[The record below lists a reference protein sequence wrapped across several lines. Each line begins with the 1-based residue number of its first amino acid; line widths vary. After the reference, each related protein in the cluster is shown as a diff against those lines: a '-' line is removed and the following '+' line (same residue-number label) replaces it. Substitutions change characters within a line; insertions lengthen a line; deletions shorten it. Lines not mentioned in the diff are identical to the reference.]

1 MKNRV
6 LVPVVSMFLGAS
18 LIFSCT
24 KDKSVTSETS
34 EVITSQEGDKYAV
47 DTVNSKVEWKGFKV
61 FKSENTSHFGTI
73 KFTSGDVTVKDGL
86 LESGKFTVDMNS
98 LSTVDLTADTGK
110 DKLDGHLKSADF
122 FDVAQFGDA
131 SFEISKVTKSEV
143 GDYNTILDGNLTIKG
158 ITKPQQFNANV
169 SVSGDVVTIATQP
182 TEVKRED
189 FGVKFQSPIE
199 NGVIKN
205 EIELQILVKANK
217 GN

>member
-24 KDKSVTSETS
+24 KDKTVTSETS
-34 EVITSQEGDKYAV
+34 EVTTSQEGDKYAV

>member
-1 MKNRV
+1 MK
-6 LVPVVSMFLGAS
+6 
-18 LIFSCT
+18 T
-24 KDKSVTSETS
+24 
-34 EVITSQEGDKYAV
+34 
-47 DTVNSKVEWKGFKV
+47 KVEWKGFKV

>member
-24 KDKSVTSETS
+24 KDKTVTSETS

>member
-24 KDKSVTSETS
+24 KDKTVTSETS

-86 LESGKFTVDMNS
+86 LESGKFTVDMKS
-98 LSTVDLTADTGK
+98 LSTVDLTTDTGK